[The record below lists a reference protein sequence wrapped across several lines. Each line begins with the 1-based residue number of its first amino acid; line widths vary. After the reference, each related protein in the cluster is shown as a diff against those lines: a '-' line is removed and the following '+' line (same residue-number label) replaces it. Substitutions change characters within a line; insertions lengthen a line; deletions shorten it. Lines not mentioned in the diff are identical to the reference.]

1 MFAEHRTTL
10 SRIVIAVS
18 MPLAAQQAAS
28 AAGLASCRIKWQGL
42 ARMVW
47 RLAASSSRLKRMARA
62 RALPVRASFP
72 P

>member
-47 RLAASSSRLKRMARA
+47 RLAASSRLKRMARA